1 LKVYEKTTEEVLFYG
16 WDYIDALPSG
26 DTITSSVWTVDS
38 GITKLSEG
46 VQGLETEIMIGGG
59 TLGEGYKAKNVVTGS
74 PSGTV
79 LARTIQVVIV
89 SDRFN

>member
-1 LKVYEKTTEEVLFYG
+1 MSIYRKTTEEVLFYG
-16 WDYIDALPSG
+16 WDYIDALPAG
-26 DTITSSVWTVDS
+26 DSIASSTWTVDT
-38 GITKLSEG
+38 GITKLSESL
-46 VQGLETEIMIGGG
+46 QGLETEIMLSGG